1 MLTKEQKE
9 LQDQEQAEMDKL
21 VQEFLNRGG
30 KIEVCPK
37 FQRSE
42 NVEYSGGFW
51 GRRKKAKK
59 D

>member
-21 VQEFLNRGG
+21 VQEFLDRGG

-37 FQRSE
+37 FQRS
-42 NVEYSGGFW
+42 VK
-51 GRRKKAKK
+51 RRVFRRILGSKKKG
-59 D
+59 